1 MSTNFWKQKF
11 VENAQQCFAFTPQ
24 ANFPA
29 HNLNSHTRWR
39 WWDRIQAIFLNLFYF
54 TVLYFFSVTLAFP
67 FKSKCTSYTVNFLSS
82 SFPLYFHF
90 SCLFLLEEK
99 RHQLWLGSY
108 ILLCNPYFTYM
119 GMIALETDLWIKEY
133 GKHWRWNFF
142 RSSTKNQSPMFFGK
156 RLFCNSCE

>member
-1 MSTNFWKQKF
+1 MGVDYSFHVKSIATCAPTFF
-11 VENAQQCFAFTPQ
+11 GYIISV
-24 ANFPA
+24 
-29 HNLNSHTRWR
+29 LVSV
-39 WWDRIQAIFLNLFYF
+39 

-67 FKSKCTSYTVNFLSS
+67 FKFKCTSYTVNFLSL

-119 GMIALETDLWIKEY
+119 GMIALETDLWTKEY

>member
-1 MSTNFWKQKF
+1 MHFFFKPK
-11 VENAQQCFAFTPQ
+11 NAQQCFAFTPQ

-29 HNLNSHTRWR
+29 HNLRF
-39 WWDRIQAIFLNLFYF
+39 DRMQAIFLNLFYF
-54 TVLYFFSVTLAFP
+54 TVLYFFSVTLAFH

-119 GMIALETDLWIKEY
+119 GMIALETDLWTKEY

-142 RSSTKNQSPMFFGK
+142 RSSTKNQSMFFGK